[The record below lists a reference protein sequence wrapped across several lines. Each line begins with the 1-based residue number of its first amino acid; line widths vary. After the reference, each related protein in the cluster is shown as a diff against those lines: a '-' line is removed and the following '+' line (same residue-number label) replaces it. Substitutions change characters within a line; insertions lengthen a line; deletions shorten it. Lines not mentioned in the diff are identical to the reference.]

1 MQTCT
6 FVAPVYAHV
15 KLHESVISLVSC
27 IGGLVGMECHLT
39 RISRVQIPFKAAQ
52 LLSLKLHV
60 HYSLVATMVY

>member
-6 FVAPVYAHV
+6 FVAPVYTHV
-15 KLHESVISLVSC
+15 KLHESVIILVSC

-52 LLSLKLHV
+52 LLSLKL
-60 HYSLVATMVY
+60 